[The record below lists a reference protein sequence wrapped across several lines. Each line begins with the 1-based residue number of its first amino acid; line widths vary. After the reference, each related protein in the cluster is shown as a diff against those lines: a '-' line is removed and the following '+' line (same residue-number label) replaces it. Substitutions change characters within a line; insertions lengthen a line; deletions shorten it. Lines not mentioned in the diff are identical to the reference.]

1 MVVVFPE
8 PFGPTKPQIVPSGTV
23 KVALL
28 SATKSPYRLLR
39 LLTSIAVILI
49 AEASHKEPYNY
60 AMQKKP
66 WGYQP
71 INERLEP
78 DWQLDSQTEAVRAG
92 LARSGFGETSEALYL
107 TSGFTYSS
115 AEEAE
120 TAFKDEI
127 DHYLYG
133 RFANPTISMFENRLA
148 TLEGAESCIATG
160 SGMSAMF
167 ASIACLVEKGDRV
180 VASASMFSSCHVVLT
195 EFLPKWGVT
204 SELVKGNNRADWER
218 ALSQPTKAVF
228 IETPSN
234 PLMDI
239 VDIKM
244 VSEIAHKVGATVIVD
259 NVMASPVYQK
269 PLELGADVVMY
280 STTKHIDGQG
290 RVLGGAVL
298 GSAKYIAEQ
307 FQPFIR
313 HTGPALSPFNA
324 WVMVKSLETMQ
335 MRVERMNS
343 NAQAVAEFLEQNAK
357 IKAVRYP
364 GLKSH
369 PQHELAMKQMHGA
382 GGTTIGIE
390 FKGDKQSAFK
400 FMNSLRIID
409 ISNNLGDSKS
419 LITHP
424 ASTTH
429 RRLAPE
435 VQADMGITESTLRLS
450 VGLEHQ
456 SDLIKDLQ
464 QALAK

>member
-1 MVVVFPE
+1 M
-8 PFGPTKPQIVPSGTV
+8 S
-23 KVALL
+23 
-28 SATKSPYRLLR
+28 
-39 LLTSIAVILI
+39 
-49 AEASHKEPYNY
+49 
-60 AMQKKP
+60 KKP

-71 INERLEP
+71 INERPEP
-78 DWQLDSQTEAVRAG
+78 DWQLNPQTDAVRAG

-120 TAFKDEI
+120 SAFKDEV

-133 RFANPTISMFENRLA
+133 RFANPTISMFEERLA
-148 TLEGAESCIATG
+148 TLEGAERCIATG

-167 ASIACLVEKGDRV
+167 ASVACLVSNGDRV

-204 SELVKGNNRADWER
+204 TELVKGNDRATWEA
-218 ALSQPTKAVF
+218 ALSKPTKAVF

-244 VSEIAHKVGATVIVD
+244 VSELAHKVGATVIVD

-280 STTKHIDGQG
+280 SATKHIDGQG

-298 GSAKYIAEQ
+298 GNATYMNEQ

-324 WVMVKSLETMQ
+324 WVMLKSLETMH

-343 NAQAVAEFLEQNAK
+343 NAQAVAEFLESESK
-357 IKAVRYP
+357 VKTVRYP

-369 PQHELAMKQMHGA
+369 PNHELAMRQMNGA

-390 FKGDKQSAFK
+390 FNGDKSAAFK
-400 FMNSLRIID
+400 FMNSLRVID

-435 VQADMGITESTLRLS
+435 VQAEMGITESTLRLS
-450 VGLEHQ
+450 VGLEH
-456 SDLIKDLQ
+456 SDDLIKDLK

>member
-1 MVVVFPE
+1 MS
-8 PFGPTKPQIVPSGTV
+8 K
-23 KVALL
+23 
-28 SATKSPYRLLR
+28 R
-39 LLTSIAVILI
+39 
-49 AEASHKEPYNY
+49 
-60 AMQKKP
+60 P

-71 INERLEP
+71 INERPEP
-78 DWQLDSQTEAVRAG
+78 DWELNSQTKSVRAG

-120 TAFKDEI
+120 TAFKDEL

-133 RFANPTISMFENRLA
+133 RFANPTIGMFENRLA
-148 TLEGAESCIATG
+148 ELEGAEACIATG

-204 SELVKGNNRADWER
+204 TELIKGNDRSTWEA
-218 ALSQPTKAVF
+218 ALSKPTKAVY

-234 PLMDI
+234 PLMEI

-244 VSEIAHKVGATVIVD
+244 VTEIARKVGAIVIVD

-269 PLELGADVVMY
+269 PLQLGSDVVMY
-280 STTKHIDGQG
+280 SATKHIDGQG

-298 GSAKYIAEQ
+298 GSAKYIYEQ

-343 NAQAVAEFLEQNAK
+343 NAQKVAEFLEKNPK
-357 IKAVRYP
+357 IRSVKYP

-369 PQHELAMKQMHGA
+369 PNHELAMKQMNGA
-382 GGTTIGIE
+382 GGTTLGIE
-390 FKGDKQSAFK
+390 FNGDKNAAFK
-400 FMNSLRIID
+400 FMNSLRVID

-450 VGLEHQ
+450 VGLEHVD
-456 SDLIKDLQ
+456 DLIKDLE
-464 QALAK
+464 QALARVK